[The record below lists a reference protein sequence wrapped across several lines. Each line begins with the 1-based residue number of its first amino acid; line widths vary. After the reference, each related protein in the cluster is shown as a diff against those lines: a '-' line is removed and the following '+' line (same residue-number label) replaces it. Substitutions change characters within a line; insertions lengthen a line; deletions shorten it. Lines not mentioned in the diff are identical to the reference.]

1 MSGSDDNESRQAS
14 MIAIAVG
21 WNATASGAR
30 VRNTNSAATQLEIPE
45 ARLQRRTAEYRV
57 SVEEG
62 AHVYEFG
69 GLDLSLPIEAP
80 GCLLK
85 MIERA
90 LFAEEFAGRTA
101 GSITLMLVGAETREL
116 PTVSV
121 ESWAMD
127 MSAALACFVAEL
139 QEFGEV
145 STFDVAHIVLAA
157 ERAIDFSSVGV
168 MEIAGQRKLDLVVE
182 TPVSYVDE
190 IPGLLQFPRA
200 SL

>member
-85 MIERA
+85 MIEQA
-90 LFAEEFAGRTA
+90 LLAEDLAGRRA
-101 GSITLMLVGAETREL
+101 RFM
-116 PTVSV
+116 
-121 ESWAMD
+121 MD
-127 MSAALACFVAEL
+127 A
-139 QEFGEV
+139 
-145 STFDVAHIVLAA
+145 T
-157 ERAIDFSSVGV
+157 
-168 MEIAGQRKLDLVVE
+168 GQ
-182 TPVSYVDE
+182 
-190 IPGLLQFPRA
+190 
-200 SL
+200 